1 MNPMPLMPAD
11 PFPTARAAEA
21 LAAVGAGGGK
31 AASRRDE
38 IIQAAKDF
46 ESVLLDRLLQEMKRT
61 IPESGLLG
69 GGAATRQMWDLFW
82 GQLARDIASRGG
94 LGLWKQLSRQ
104 FGADPVP
111 SAAPAGAEA
120 PSETKP

>member
-1 MNPMPLMPAD
+1 MNLTPLMPAD
-11 PFPTARAAEA
+11 PFPSARATEA
-21 LAAVGAGGGK
+21 LAALGTAGGK

-69 GGAATRQMWDLFW
+69 GAATRQVWDLFW

-104 FGADPVP
+104 FGADPAP
-111 SAAPAGAEA
+111 PTAPAGAEA
-120 PSETKP
+120 PLETKP